1 MLQFPI
7 SFDKIAQRFHNFVGV
22 CPSKRVETQIQV
34 AYMLAKFDVLYE
46 FPHFY
51 RDDNLRYIHIDETW
65 FHERSKSLKKVLALA
80 MSAR

>member
-1 MLQFPI
+1 
-7 SFDKIAQRFHNFVGV
+7 
-22 CPSKRVETQIQV
+22 
-34 AYMLAKFDVLYE
+34 MLAKFDVLNE

-51 RDDNLRYIHIDETW
+51 IVENLRLYIHIDETW